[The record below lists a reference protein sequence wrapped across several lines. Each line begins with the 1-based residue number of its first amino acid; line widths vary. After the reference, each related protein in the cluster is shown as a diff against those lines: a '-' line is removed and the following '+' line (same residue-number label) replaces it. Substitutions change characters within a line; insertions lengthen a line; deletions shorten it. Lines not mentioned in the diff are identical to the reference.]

1 MEDKFAQKAMDWD
14 NPEKMMMTNAFVV
27 EMFKSVEPQSNWKA
41 MEIGAGTGQV
51 GMQVLPRVQAMI
63 FEDTSEA
70 MLGILK
76 QKITGNDNA
85 EVIHG
90 EVFEYQNK
98 DIDFIFSCM
107 AFHHLPDIDKALNH
121 IYKIT
126 NEKAIIVVGD
136 IRSEDGSF
144 HRFEPIPHK
153 GFDTDQL
160 SSQFKKAGFNVKSA
174 ETYNVLRR
182 ERVPGI
188 MSEYEQ
194 FILIAEKI

>member
-27 EMFKSVEPQSNWKA
+27 KMFKCVEPQSNWKA

-76 QKITGNDNA
+76 QKITGNDKA

-126 NEKAIIVVGD
+126 NKKAIIVVGD
-136 IRSEDGSF
+136 IRTEDGSF

-153 GFDTDQL
+153 GFDTEKL
-160 SSQFKKAGFNVKSA
+160 TSQFKKAGFKVKSA

-194 FILIAEKI
+194 FILIAEKV